1 MNIDM
6 ETELRWLKAVE
17 KERLY
22 KNSYPW
28 VLSKEKTINEN
39 FFNSDNRSF
48 NNSEVSSLLGFEGV
62 NVKNN
67 SVLQK
72 NNENDLTLKM
82 NVTTQ
87 TENFS
92 DLKSPSFNE
101 FHNQFKNSDNE
112 SKVSQKSQ
120 FSKNFKNSSPIG
132 RDKNIYASERSLK
145 HSALSVNSIQNSESI
160 SKSSLRYKSHIM
172 QAVYNL
178 LDNLEKSEGNSE
190 ELLVNY
196 SGKARKVC
204 EVVLEHINQEI
215 KFQDDF
221 EPLSKVELSKIQE
234 VHSDSS
240 LETKGITAMLG
251 DVLKEIKQVK
261 EEVSS
266 LSNSKS
272 YE

>member
-1 MNIDM
+1 MNIDK

-92 DLKSPSFNE
+92 DLKCPSFNE
-101 FHNQFKNSDNE
+101 FHNQF
-112 SKVSQKSQ
+112 
-120 FSKNFKNSSPIG
+120 
-132 RDKNIYASERSLK
+132 
-145 HSALSVNSIQNSESI
+145 
-160 SKSSLRYKSHIM
+160 
-172 QAVYNL
+172 
-178 LDNLEKSEGNSE
+178 
-190 ELLVNY
+190 
-196 SGKARKVC
+196 
-204 EVVLEHINQEI
+204 
-215 KFQDDF
+215 
-221 EPLSKVELSKIQE
+221 
-234 VHSDSS
+234 
-240 LETKGITAMLG
+240 
-251 DVLKEIKQVK
+251 
-261 EEVSS
+261 
-266 LSNSKS
+266 
-272 YE
+272 